1 MVAEVPW
8 TLLACLAY
16 SGNVCIGT
24 ASLRGRSVPRS
35 WHGRVF
41 LVALALTAI
50 AAATSFPEHGARGAA
65 LIVALVPLLTLPF
78 VGRPV
83 RRRPSTHIIIGLVAA
98 PCFAIALLLWA
109 VAAF

>member
-1 MVAEVPW
+1 MADIPW
-8 TLLACLAY
+8 TILACLAY
-16 SGNVCIGT
+16 TANICIGT
-24 ASLRGRSVPRS
+24 VSLRGRRVPRS

-50 AAATSFPEHGARGAA
+50 AAATSFPEYPARGAA
-65 LIVALVPLLTLPF
+65 LIVALAPLLALPF

-98 PCFAIALLLWA
+98 PCFAIALLLW
-109 VAAF
+109 VASVF